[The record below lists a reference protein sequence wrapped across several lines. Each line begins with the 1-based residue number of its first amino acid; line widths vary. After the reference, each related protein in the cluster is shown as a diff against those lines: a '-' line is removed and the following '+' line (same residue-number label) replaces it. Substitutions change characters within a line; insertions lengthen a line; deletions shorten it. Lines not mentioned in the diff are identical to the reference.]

1 MHKNRTHAH
10 TMDHYL
16 PFQSQAEKI
25 SKVQPNKH
33 TATEK
38 KNSNQNLLEK
48 SDELTLEFT
57 KLMRQTNKEI
67 TSDCVCAGAAGVVSR
82 YMTYA

>member
-33 TATEK
+33 TATE
-38 KNSNQNLLEK
+38 NLLEK

-57 KLMRQTNKEI
+57 KLMRQTNKGI